1 MSVCIK
7 IYLKGSKLHQ
17 RGKTVIVKTYPN
29 YSSNPK
35 NEDYGLF
42 CKYQLLKYK
51 PWQCTPDDAWDNLE
65 QSEETYTACWKQFL
79 STDTA
84 KSLVPDWETKL
95 QAVNSYMYITPSD
108 NDSLE
113 EDNNAD
119 NEREEWMLMAELNI
133 QTNDFYEQST
143 LVQQAYWH
151 QVYQHFTT
159 KEINAMPSWI
169 NREKNRN
176 SSHSLCST
184 RIVDTST
191 FSEIQQAAYDIVFN
205 YFSNVEQNPLRL
217 LIMDVAGTGK
227 SYVIDSLRNLLQTK
241 CRVLAYTGKASF
253 NVNEVT
259 LHPLL
264 TLPLGTK
271 RN

>member
-35 NEDYGLF
+35 DEDYGLF
-42 CKYQLLKYK
+42 CKYQFLKYK

-65 QSEETYTACWKQFL
+65 QSDETYTTCWKQLL

-84 KSLVPDWETKL
+84 KSLVLGWETKL

-133 QTNDFYEQST
+133 QINDFMNNPHLYNRHIGIRYINIS
-143 LVQQAYWH
+143 QQR
-151 QVYQHFTT
+151 
-159 KEINAMPSWI
+159 KSM
-169 NREKNRN
+169 K
-176 SSHSLCST
+176 C
-184 RIVDTST
+184 
-191 FSEIQQAAYDIVFN
+191 
-205 YFSNVEQNPLRL
+205 LR
-217 LIMDVAGTGK
+217 G
-227 SYVIDSLRNLLQTK
+227 
-241 CRVLAYTGKASF
+241 
-253 NVNEVT
+253 
-259 LHPLL
+259 
-264 TLPLGTK
+264 
-271 RN
+271 

>member
-1 MSVCIK
+1 M
-7 IYLKGSKLHQ
+7 
-17 RGKTVIVKTYPN
+17 KTYPN

-51 PWQCTPDDAWDNLE
+51 PWQCTPGDAWDNLE

-84 KSLVPDWETKL
+84 KSLVADWETKL

-119 NEREEWMLMAELNI
+119 NEREEWMLMAKFNV

-143 LVQQAYWH
+143 LVH
-151 QVYQHFTT
+151 LH
-159 KEINAMPSWI
+159 IG
-169 NREKNRN
+169 
-176 SSHSLCST
+176 
-184 RIVDTST
+184 
-191 FSEIQQAAYDIVFN
+191 
-205 YFSNVEQNPLRL
+205 
-217 LIMDVAGTGK
+217 LI
-227 SYVIDSLRNLLQTK
+227 
-241 CRVLAYTGKASF
+241 
-253 NVNEVT
+253 
-259 LHPLL
+259 
-264 TLPLGTK
+264 
-271 RN
+271 